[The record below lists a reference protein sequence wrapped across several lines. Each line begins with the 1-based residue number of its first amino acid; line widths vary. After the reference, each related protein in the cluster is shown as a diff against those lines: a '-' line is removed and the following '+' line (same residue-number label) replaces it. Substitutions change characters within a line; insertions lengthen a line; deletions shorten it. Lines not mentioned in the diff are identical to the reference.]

1 MKPKSSLPKIAF
13 ATAMLLGLS
22 GVDSSA
28 RPPRARELC
37 GVIQAIDP
45 QTHTLTIESPKRA
58 EPLTVVLK
66 RETKFIK
73 NWKFTEQDSLAV
85 GQHACIY
92 YRSPMFG
99 RPFVTKVVW
108 TTRATRDE

>member
-28 RPPRARELC
+28 R

>member
-1 MKPKSSLPKIAF
+1 MNSNSLRLAF
-13 ATAMLLGLS
+13 ATVMLLCLS
-22 GVDSSA
+22 GVDSWGC
-28 RPPRARELC
+28 PPRARELC

-45 QTHTLTIESPKRA
+45 QTHTLTIESPKRDK
-58 EPLTVVLK
+58 PLTVVLK

-73 NWKFTEQDSLAV
+73 NWKFTEQDSLAE

-92 YRSPMFG
+92 YRSPLFG

-108 TTRATRDE
+108 TTTATRDE